1 LDAVVSPRDVAYP
14 RQIWTAL
21 ATTPLF
27 RNHSHQA
34 DRHGAVAIARQTV
47 LAAQPRE
54 AIERL
59 KTEMTDAERRFMN
72 QVFSELGV

>member
-1 LDAVVSPRDVAYP
+1 
-14 RQIWTAL
+14 
-21 ATTPLF
+21 
-27 RNHSHQA
+27 
-34 DRHGAVAIARQTV
+34 V